1 MYIFSKAVH
10 TTNSQWTPSF
20 DDYQREINTYPPL
33 WKPSGMRQRDF
44 GGFSYF
50 LLFSLILNFLL
61 TFSANIAMII
71 VFSLYINNE
80 LLKRGFP

>member
-50 LLFSLILNFLL
+50 ELFIDVFCKHCYDNRI
-61 TFSANIAMII
+61 FS
-71 VFSLYINNE
+71 VY
-80 LLKRGFP
+80 KQ